1 MRQAAAHN
9 NLQQWLWKTFRQ
21 HALIPILF
29 VESTLLM
36 AYVATAY
43 VTSIEIN
50 DELRRVA
57 RMELEQVAE
66 REAKI
71 LDNQLSGVTEHLMI
85 YAEVLTDTFDKGF
98 EDFYDTAIQ
107 NVVRGDKGQLYS
119 TYGTGNPDKPAFFYS
134 GITPIEK
141 QDLNKVR
148 ALNTTAT
155 TMRAVTAYN
164 SMIQQIYFNSA
175 DSLNHIYPPFDVN
188 EQYASDIEIPNFNF
202 YFLANER
209 YNPDRKPVW
218 TELYLD
224 PAGSGWMLSNI
235 VPIYNDDVLEGVA
248 GVDVTI
254 TGLVN
259 QISSTDIPWDGF
271 AVLLGPENEI
281 LALSDR
287 GQTLMGLSLETK
299 VNKQKVTSNITADEQ
314 FSFAQV
320 LGADILLNSTDENN
334 LGTAEVSLNNDNF
347 IVSWKKLA
355 TTQWVVATAIPKD
368 ELYAGADSIK
378 RSTHTATWYLLLALA
393 IFYATYFVYIKH
405 RASKVSEEL
414 LTPVRQL
421 QSQVSRV
428 GSSSILKVTEQ
439 SKILEF
445 NEIQSQVFQMSVSLN
460 KTLKQLK
467 ASQTRLQAALEGG
480 NDALITVHKDSN
492 SVVVSKEF
500 NRFLGTNLNE
510 EMTTSEYDQ
519 LIHPDDIERVQK
531 SREYG
536 LTYGEKIQIDYR
548 LRHNDGSYIWVQ
560 SRGQKIDSD
569 EFGGFALVGTISDI
583 SAQKAFE
590 LALSKA
596 KDAAERENEAKTKLL
611 SSVTHELRTPLT
623 SIMGVN
629 EILRVKLADPK
640 LQSYT
645 NQIEASALTLKAL
658 IDDLLVQTQLES
670 GMLAI
675 NTRPVSAKEWL
686 FDTIEHAKKE
696 SPENNERIILDNY
709 ENIAGIQILIDPS
722 RAKQIIDNILSNALK
737 YSPRGAPIHINAYA
751 QGHQLSISI
760 KDFGPGVPAHLKELL
775 FNPFERLGR
784 ESGTINGTGLGLSI
798 CKELISLMGG
808 SITYTKEKYAGSNFT
823 ITFDIYEYR

>member
-1 MRQAAAHN
+1 
-9 NLQQWLWKTFRQ
+9 
-21 HALIPILF
+21 
-29 VESTLLM
+29 
-36 AYVATAY
+36 
-43 VTSIEIN
+43 
-50 DELRRVA
+50 
-57 RMELEQVAE
+57 
-66 REAKI
+66 
-71 LDNQLSGVTEHLMI
+71 
-85 YAEVLTDTFDKGF
+85 
-98 EDFYDTAIQ
+98 
-107 NVVRGDKGQLYS
+107 
-119 TYGTGNPDKPAFFYS
+119 
-134 GITPIEK
+134 
-141 QDLNKVR
+141 
-148 ALNTTAT
+148 
-155 TMRAVTAYN
+155 
-164 SMIQQIYFNSA
+164 
-175 DSLNHIYPPFDVN
+175 
-188 EQYASDIEIPNFNF
+188 
-202 YFLANER
+202 
-209 YNPDRKPVW
+209 
-218 TELYLD
+218 
-224 PAGSGWMLSNI
+224 
-235 VPIYNDDVLEGVA
+235 
-248 GVDVTI
+248 
-254 TGLVN
+254 
-259 QISSTDIPWDGF
+259 
-271 AVLLGPENEI
+271 VLLGPENEI